1 MRSLTTSIF
10 PGEVDQVFTWYIR
23 AVSKPSLQ
31 RRVVRAA
38 DDVLSEQSYV
48 AFTDVLA
55 RLGWVHPVNIER
67 WRTGRLS
74 ELEQVVP
81 VPAERVVQAC
91 EHLTAWARERG
102 LRAEDVEY
110 VAGTR
115 DRRPL
120 QFLSGTTSDEER
132 ALRTHWF
139 APDAAP
145 AQREK
150 VVEKQSKAPDLVAI
164 MPTREW
170 ECADCGDT
178 GGFLVMEDDEPLCL
192 DCADMG
198 HLVFLPAGDAALT
211 RRAKKASGLSAV
223 VIRWARARKRYERQG
238 ILVEEGAL
246 ERAEEQC
253 LADADARE
261 RRRERDRERRAQE
274 DVEFQGELSAAVR
287 RLFPGC
293 PQGRAASIAWH
304 AGTRGS
310 GRVGRSAAGRALD
323 ERAVTLAVVA
333 SVRHTDT
340 EYDALLMAGVP
351 RDEARDRVAADIN
364 GVLRSWQA

>member
-1 MRSLTTSIF
+1 M
-10 PGEVDQVFTWYIR
+10 G
-23 AVSKPSLQ
+23 KPSLQ
-31 RRVVRAA
+31 RRVARAA
-38 DDVLSEQSYV
+38 DDVLSEQGYV

-55 RLGWVHPVNIER
+55 RLGWVHPVNVES
-67 WRTGRLS
+67 WRKGRIR
-74 ELEQVVP
+74 ELEQLLP
-81 VPAERVVQAC
+81 VPAERVVRAC
-91 EHLTAWARERG
+91 ELLTDWGRERG

-120 QFLSGTTSDEER
+120 RFFSATTPEEER

-139 APDAAP
+139 APDAP
-145 AQREK
+145 REK

-164 MPTREW
+164 MPTRDW
-170 ECADCGDT
+170 ECAGCGDT
-178 GGFLVMEDDEPLCL
+178 GDILVMDNDEPLCL

-223 VIRWARARKRYERQG
+223 VIRWARARQRYERQG
-238 ILVEEGAL
+238 ILVEERAL
-246 ERAEEQC
+246 EQAEEQC

-261 RRRERDRERRAQE
+261 RRRERDRERRAVQ
-274 DVEFQGELSAAVR
+274 DVEFQGELCAAILQ
-287 RLFPGC
+287 LFPGC
-293 PQGRAASIAWH
+293 PRERAESIARH
-304 AGTRGS
+304 AGKRGS

-323 ERAVTLAVVA
+323 NRAVTLAVVA

-340 EYDALLMAGVP
+340 AYDELLMAGAP
-351 RDEARDRVAADIN
+351 REEARKQVAEDIDRV
-364 GVLRSWQA
+364 LRVWEG

>member
-1 MRSLTTSIF
+1 M
-10 PGEVDQVFTWYIR
+10 
-23 AVSKPSLQ
+23 Q
-31 RRVVRAA
+31 RRVARAA

-67 WRTGRLS
+67 WRTGRVRA
-74 ELEQVVP
+74 LEDFIP

-120 QFLSGTTSDEER
+120 QFLSGTTSYQER
-132 ALRTHWF
+132 ALRTHWL
-139 APDAAP
+139 APDAP
-145 AQREK
+145 REK
-150 VVEKQSKAPDLVAI
+150 VIEKQSKVPDLVAI

-170 ECADCGDT
+170 KCADCGDT
-178 GGFLVMEDDEPLCL
+178 GDFLVMDNDEPLCL
-192 DCADMG
+192 GCADMG

-211 RRAKKASGLSAV
+211 RRAKKASGLSAAV
-223 VIRWARARKRYERQG
+223 VRWARARKRYERQG
-238 ILVEEGAL
+238 ILVEEVAL

-253 LADADARE
+253 LADAEVRE

-274 DVEFQGELSAAVR
+274 RAQEDVEFQGELGAAIR

-293 PQGRAASIAWH
+293 PRERAQSIARH

-323 ERAVTLAVVA
+323 DRAVTLAIVA
-333 SVRHTDT
+333 SVRHADTD
-340 EYDALLMAGVP
+340 YDELLMAGVP
-351 RDEARDRVAADIN
+351 REEARERVAEDIDR
-364 GVLRSWQA
+364 VLRSWEG